1 MFGGRRLEDDDEDDD
16 EDESERPTRSASR
29 GFHGLKMELN
39 LEALRRLDL
48 DSNGEKQEVLSDE
61 PEPELVSS
69 SSASARTGSISMPPT
84 PQYELAGMDFGIP
97 GGKEGLVLGD
107 RRGRELRMWG

>member
-1 MFGGRRLEDDDEDDD
+1 MFGGRRQEDDDDD

-39 LEALRRLDL
+39 LEALRRLDM
-48 DSNGEKQEVLSDE
+48 DTNGERQEVLSDE
-61 PEPELVSS
+61 PELESS

-84 PQYELAGMDFGIP
+84 PQHEMAGMDFGMP
-97 GGKEGLVLGD
+97 GGKEGLGLGD